1 MGYLLFLFVDGDLPD
16 ELSHHAFVELG
27 QLRIND
33 KVSVFIFCNTLEN
46 SSLMKKAKI
55 IHALCHIVSV
65 YFLEVC
71 QVTWHL

>member
-1 MGYLLFLFVDGDLPD
+1 MQRDAFHGVAFEILPVDPT
-16 ELSHHAFVELG
+16 HHLG
-27 QLRIND
+27 LLRIND

-55 IHALCHIVSV
+55 IHARCHIVSV